1 MILTGVEDCGF
12 LRLSPNGEYSRFSG
26 EKQTWEAFVC
36 RHPDFS
42 LEILHELYGYNQVRY
57 EGYLSLPNEKNLIEF
72 CMEIYYTGE
81 LIYET
86 EE

>member
-1 MILTGVEDCGF
+1 M
-12 LRLSPNGEYSRFSG
+12 RRY
-26 EKQTWEAFVC
+26 
-36 RHPDFS
+36 PDFS

-57 EGYLSLPNEKNLIEF
+57 EGFLSLPDEENMIEF
-72 CMEIYYTGE
+72 RMEIHYTGE